1 MLKNSR
7 VAAFT
12 VFELLREK
20 QQGAGVTLPPPLLS
34 TQINVKTSLPK
45 QMFSKSVLKLCIK
58 FTGEHPFLKS
68 DFNGVFMS
76 S

>member
-20 QQGAGVTLPPPLLS
+20 QQGAGVTLPPPLS